1 MNTLHSIV
9 RGRPLYSIQQHWTV
23 LEAARYMAE
32 KKIGAAAVV
41 EGDYCVGVFSERD
54 LMTRVLVAGRM
65 AEQTLV
71 SEVMTR
77 EVVACTPEESY
88 EEGLR
93 QMQQANCRHLPI
105 VEEGRLLGF
114 VSLRDLMQIE
124 IAEKDEEL
132 RHINAYVHSTGY

>member
-9 RGRPLYSIQQHWTV
+9 SGRPLYSIQQNWTV

-41 EGDYCVGVFSERD
+41 DGDRVVGVFSERD
-54 LMTRVLVAGRM
+54 LMTRVVVAGRM
-65 AEQTLV
+65 TEQTLV

-77 EVVACTPEESY
+77 EVVACAPEESH

-93 QMQQANCRHLPI
+93 QMQQAKCRHLPI

-124 IAEKDEEL
+124 IEEKDEEL
-132 RHINAYVHSTGY
+132 RHINAYVQSTGY

>member
-9 RGRPLYSIQQHWTV
+9 RGRPLYFIEQNWTV
-23 LEAARYMAE
+23 LEAARYMTE

-41 EGDYCVGVFSERD
+41 DGDRVVGVFSERD
-54 LMTRVLVAGRM
+54 LMTRVVVAGRQ
-65 AEQTLV
+65 AEQTFV

-77 EVVACTPEESY
+77 EVVACVPEETH

-93 QMQQANCRHLPI
+93 RMQQAKCRHLP
-105 VEEGRLLGF
+105 VVKEGQLLGF

-124 IAEKDEEL
+124 IEEKDEEL
-132 RHINAYVHSTGY
+132 RQINAYVHSTGY

>member
-9 RGRPLYSIQQHWTV
+9 RGRPLYFIEQNWTV

-54 LMTRVLVAGRM
+54 LMTRVVVAGRM
-65 AEQTLV
+65 AAQTLV

-77 EVVACTPEESY
+77 EVVACAPEESY

-93 QMQQANCRHLPI
+93 QMQQAKCRHLPI

-124 IAEKDEEL
+124 IEEKDEEL
-132 RHINAYVHSTGY
+132 RHINAYVNSTGY